1 MMKPIKEKIYNNY
14 IPEWLSQSTR
24 NISFDI
30 MEDVQKLTLHI
41 ARRNTMELFFS
52 VFNINMLM

>member
-30 MEDVQKLTLHI
+30 MEDVQKLSLHI
-41 ARRNTMELFFS
+41 ARRNTMELYFS
-52 VFNINMLM
+52 VFNMLM